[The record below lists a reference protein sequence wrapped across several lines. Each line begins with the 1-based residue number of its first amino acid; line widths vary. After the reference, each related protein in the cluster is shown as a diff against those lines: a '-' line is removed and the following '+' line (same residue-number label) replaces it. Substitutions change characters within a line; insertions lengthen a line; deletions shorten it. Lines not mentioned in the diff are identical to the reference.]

1 MSDKERIEQL
11 EKEVIALKDGQLL
24 LMKTLLRM
32 YTDNGE
38 EDRQ

>member
-1 MSDKERIEQL
+1 MSDKQRIEQL